1 MRNYSPISLNLH
13 AAADFIALLFLLASP
28 WLLGFSNYP
37 AATQYVIALFII
49 GMSLNIVTDYALGV
63 FKKNPFKWHRMVEL
77 ASPPIFIGVPWFFF
91 SDAGLMPWVASF
103 VGIGAVLNS
112 LLTKPVTIFPLKAWA
127 P

>member
-49 GMSLNIVTDYALGV
+49 GMSLNIVTD
-63 FKKNPFKWHRMVEL
+63 
-77 ASPPIFIGVPWFFF
+77 
-91 SDAGLMPWVASF
+91 
-103 VGIGAVLNS
+103 
-112 LLTKPVTIFPLKAWA
+112 
-127 P
+127 